1 MSNWF
6 GKTVKKAEIKD
17 FHLHDL
23 RHTFASWLV
32 MSGIDL
38 TTVQQLL
45 GHQTYQM
52 TLKYAHLSPEHR
64 QSAVDIL
71 ARKTGK
77 LGARRIERGT
87 NLAQAEIPA
96 TLKNANLV
104 VNQ

>member
-1 MSNWF
+1 MTF
-6 GKTVKKAEIKD
+6 GKTVKEAEIKD

-32 MSGIDL
+32 MSGVDL
-38 TTVQQLL
+38 KTVQELL

-77 LGARRIERGT
+77 LGARRIEHVT
-87 NLAQAEIPA
+87 NPSQAVIPA
-96 TLKNANLV
+96 ILKNANLV

>member
-1 MSNWF
+1 
-6 GKTVKKAEIKD
+6 
-17 FHLHDL
+17 
-23 RHTFASWLV
+23 

-77 LGARRIERGT
+77 LGAGKIEYGT
-87 NLAQAEIPA
+87 NLAQAKIPA
-96 TLKNANLV
+96 ILENANIG